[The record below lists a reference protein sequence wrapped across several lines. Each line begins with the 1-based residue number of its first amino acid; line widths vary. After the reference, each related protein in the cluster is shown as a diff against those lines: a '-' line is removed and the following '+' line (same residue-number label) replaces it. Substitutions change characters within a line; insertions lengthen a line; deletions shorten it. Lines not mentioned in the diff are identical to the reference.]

1 MWFLVLSFPMAR
13 RALRKLDPTLDLSR
27 HYRLVEQLPQPFS
40 QTPLFAHVQPL
51 EVEVGTGKGLFLA
64 GAAGANPTHNFLGIE
79 VSHKYAR
86 YAAAR
91 LARQDSENAV
101 VIGGDALP
109 LFRDWFPAASLIA
122 VHVYFP
128 DPWWKKRHKKRR
140 VLSEQFLRDVERVLA
155 PGGSLHFWTDVEEY
169 HVSTLE
175 LIAATTK
182 LAGPLP
188 VVERPAEHDLDYR
201 THFER
206 RTRKSDQPVYR
217 AEFRKEIRS

>member
-1 MWFLVLSFPMAR
+1 MPR
-13 RALRKLDPTLDLSR
+13 RARRKLDPTLDLSR
-27 HYRLVEQLPQPFS
+27 HYRGIDQLPRPFI
-40 QTPLFAHVQPL
+40 QTPLFAREQPL

-64 GAAGANPTHNFLGIE
+64 GAAGAIPEHNFLGIE

-91 LARQDSENAV
+91 LARQASENAV

-109 LFRDWFPAASLIA
+109 LFHDWFPTASLAA

-140 VLSEQFLRDVERVLA
+140 LLNEQFLRDVERLLA
-155 PGGSLHFWTDVEEY
+155 PGGSLHFWTDVDEY
-169 HVSTLE
+169 FQSTLE

-182 LAGPLP
+182 LTGPLP
-188 VVERPAEHDLDYR
+188 VAERPAEHDLDYR

-217 AEFRKEIRS
+217 AEFRKAKS